1 MKQGVLLFCFNTP
14 EVKYHRIL
22 ERCVSLIKKNLKL
35 EITVV
40 TNFATYKEL
49 APMGM
54 INYKLIENETRNT
67 LMGKPWYQTER
78 HMAYELSPYDQT
90 LLMDIDYFCFTDNLL
105 ELLKIND
112 DFLIHDKAYDLCA
125 GKKGLEYRNKS
136 IIPILW
142 ATVIVFKKTER
153 TKNIFDFVNY
163 VKLHYEYFCNLYR
176 LDYANY
182 RNDYAFSI
190 ALNQING
197 HRLQKYLPGKLST
210 LPRIAKI
217 LEFSESGLVYSYNN
231 KIGKVEN
238 QDVHVLNKEV
248 ADV

>member
-90 LLMDIDYFCFTDNLL
+90 LLMDIDYFCFTDNS
-105 ELLKIND
+105 
-112 DFLIHDKAYDLCA
+112 FVY
-125 GKKGLEYRNKS
+125 
-136 IIPILW
+136 
-142 ATVIVFKKTER
+142 
-153 TKNIFDFVNY
+153 NIS
-163 VKLHYEYFCNLYR
+163 
-176 LDYANY
+176 A
-182 RNDYAFSI
+182 I
-190 ALNQING
+190 
-197 HRLQKYLPGKLST
+197 
-210 LPRIAKI
+210 
-217 LEFSESGLVYSYNN
+217 
-231 KIGKVEN
+231 
-238 QDVHVLNKEV
+238 
-248 ADV
+248 